1 MADWAM
7 LTCVASLPSAF
18 CTVRSEAGRPAA
30 VNAALRYGASNSSHR
45 VDEVVSGRMTATLPL
60 PDDAS
65 EVSLLRAVNEGSM
78 SPTAID
84 GALAEA
90 VGLADVL
97 VEPVAALVLE
107 LLLELQAAIRS
118 AAATLAVASPALF
131 AALFVI

>member
-1 MADWAM
+1 M
-7 LTCVASLPSAF
+7 
-18 CTVRSEAGRPAA
+18 
-30 VNAALRYGASNSSHR
+30 YGASNSTHQ

-65 EVSLLRAVNEGSM
+65 ELSLLSAVNEGSM
-78 SPTAID
+78 SPMEID
-84 GALAEA
+84 GALAAA